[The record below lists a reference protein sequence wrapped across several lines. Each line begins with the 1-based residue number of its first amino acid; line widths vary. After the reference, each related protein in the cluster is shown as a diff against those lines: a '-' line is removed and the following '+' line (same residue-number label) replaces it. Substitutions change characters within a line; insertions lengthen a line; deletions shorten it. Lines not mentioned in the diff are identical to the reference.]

1 MMQVNFEP
9 FPVLVTE
16 RLELKEIT
24 ANDVEAMFEI
34 RSDKNLMKYISRPVA
49 TNLQDV
55 ANLIDLI
62 SRRRKSN
69 DGINWG
75 LFLKNNPFLLGM
87 IGYVNLYKEDYR
99 AEIGYMLNGNY
110 HRQGIVQEAFTAV
123 VKYGYEK
130 MNLHS
135 IEATIHP
142 NNIASAKLLEKN
154 NFTRDAYFKENKL
167 SPEGVFEDTVIYSQ
181 VRPKE

>member
-1 MMQVNFEP
+1 MMHVNFEP
-9 FPVLVTE
+9 FPVIVTE

-24 ANDVEAMFEI
+24 AGDVEALFEI
-34 RSDKNLMKYISRPVA
+34 RSDNELMKYISRPVA

-55 ANLIDLI
+55 LNLIELI

-69 DGINWG
+69 EGINWG
-75 LFLKNNPFLLGM
+75 IFLKNNPMLLGM
-87 IGYVNLYKEDYR
+87 IGFVNIFKEDYR
-99 AEIGYMLNGNY
+99 AEIGYMLNGKY
-110 HRQGIVQEAFTAV
+110 HRQGIVQEAFIAV

-135 IEATIHP
+135 IEATVHP

-154 NFTRDAYFKENKL
+154 GFTREAYFKENKL
-167 SPEGVFEDTVIYSQ
+167 SPAGVFEDTAVYSQ